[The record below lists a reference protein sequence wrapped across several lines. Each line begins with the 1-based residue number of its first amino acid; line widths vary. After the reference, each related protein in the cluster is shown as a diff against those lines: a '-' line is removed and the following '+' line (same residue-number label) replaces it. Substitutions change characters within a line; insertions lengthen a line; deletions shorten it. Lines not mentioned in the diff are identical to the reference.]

1 MFSKYIVKQG
11 VFIEADDIAE
21 SDRIKD
27 QTV

>member
-1 MFSKYIVKQG
+1 MFYITIVNQG